1 MRTVRSAIAL
11 VAIGIG
17 IALFTP
23 LVILAAVGPYRWR
36 WAVART
42 WARYALGTLRI
53 VCGLGYRVRG
63 AEHLATGAPAVVFC
77 KHQSAW
83 ETIAMIAICPAHT
96 WVLKRELMWVPF
108 LGWAL
113 AAMRPAAI
121 RRGTGRSAVTQV
133 VEQGKRVLAAGRW
146 MMVFP
151 EGTRLAPYTKS
162 RFGVGGAVLA
172 TATGAPVVPIAVNA
186 GHFWPRK
193 GMIERAGTVD
203 VVIGPPIASRGK
215 TVEQLNREAKTW
227 IDATM
232 DTIEPP
238 PGVGDDEPRR

>member
-1 MRTVRSAIAL
+1 MTLRSVVALLVIGVSIA
-11 VAIGIG
+11 VY
-17 IALFTP
+17 TP

-36 WAVART
+36 WSLARA
-42 WARYALGTLRI
+42 WSRFALRTLE
-53 VCGLGYRVRG
+53 VLCGVGHTLTG
-63 AEHLATGAPAVVFC
+63 AEHLSTGTPSIVYC

-121 RRGTGRSAVTQV
+121 RRGSGRAAVQQV
-133 VEQGKRVLAAGRW
+133 VEQGRRALASGQW
-146 MMVFP
+146 LMIFP
-151 EGTRLAPYTKS
+151 EGTRLPPFETR
-162 RFGVGGAVLA
+162 RFGISGAVLA
-172 TATGAPVVPIAVNA
+172 TETGAPIVPIAVNA

-193 GMIERAGTVD
+193 GLITRRGRVS
-203 VVIGPPIASRGK
+203 VIVGPPIDSTGK
-215 TVEQLNREAKTW
+215 TPEQLNAEAKAW

-232 DTIEPP
+232 ATIEPP
-238 PGVGDDEPRR
+238 P